1 MGKAAGFL
9 LILAG
14 VGTAAYVVPAFDVK
28 EEPRRA
34 APASSI
40 TTASI
45 MPASQPTVSQPP
57 LSQPAASQPAVAQPA
72 PVARAA
78 PQVEPI
84 REQAS
89 VAKAK
94 PLVAGASAPIK
105 VENASE
111 PIKVASGAPQ
121 RGDQR
126 LALTKEIQRELRRVG
141 CYVGDIDGEWSAE
154 TRQGMKTFIDR
165 VNATLPIDQPD
176 HILKTL
182 VSGHPGDACGKSCP
196 AGQTAAANGRCMP
209 SQVIAQSPSQQT
221 KRPADKAVAQARPD
235 RAAPSRDA
243 TTPRDSTVQ
252 RDIAAV
258 VPAPKVQPQKPA
270 SEAVVSSWAP
280 TVVAAA
286 VPPVAVPPAAV
297 PQPRAEARPAE
308 LPGRMA
314 VGVGADTEQPVA
326 APAPKA
332 GSKIVIKRR
341 DGVAAGVPSPAA
353 QMPADVVAAPV
364 APRQK
369 TAAIPPAEPTVVES
383 ESAPAAAPPRPSAR
397 KQGQPGVYRV
407 PSAPPRY
414 VGVYVS
420 PPRVYSGYSA
430 SSGRGAFGPS
440 IFKRLER
447 DAR

>member
-34 APASSI
+34 LPAASTGSSPVSSPASSM

-45 MPASQPTVSQPP
+45 
-57 LSQPAASQPAVAQPA
+57 A
-72 PVARAA
+72 PVPVQAA
-78 PQVEPI
+78 PQAVAPRAVPAAEPV
-84 REQAS
+84 REPVA
-89 VAKAK
+89 VAKAR
-94 PLVAGASAPIK
+94 PSLAVEPGPVK
-105 VENASE
+105 VDTASE
-111 PIKVASGAPQ
+111 PIKVAAGTPA
-121 RGDQR
+121 RTDQR

-141 CYVGDIDGEWSAE
+141 CYAGDIDGEWSSD
-154 TRQGMKTFIDR
+154 TRAAMKTFIDR

-182 VSGHPGDACGKSCP
+182 VSGHPGDACGRSCP

-209 SQVIAQSPSQQT
+209 TQVIAQSQGQHSGQHL
-221 KRPADKAVAQARPD
+221 KRSADRAPVQARPE
-235 RAAPSRDA
+235 RTVAPREAAPAREF
-243 TTPRDSTVQ
+243 
-252 RDIAAV
+252 AAADPAV
-258 VPAPKVQPQKPA
+258 KAPKAPAGKPA
-270 SEAVVSSWAP
+270 AEAVVSSWAP

-286 VPPVAVPPAAV
+286 PSVAV
-297 PQPRAEARPAE
+297 PQPRPEARPAE

-314 VGVGADTEQPVA
+314 VGVGADADSPVA
-326 APAPKA
+326 APAPRA
-332 GSKIVIKRR
+332 GSKIVIRKRE
-341 DGVAAGVPSPAA
+341 GVAAAAPTPAPAAIPAEVVAPSP
-353 QMPADVVAAPV
+353 

-369 TAAIPPAEPTVVES
+369 TAAVTPTE
-383 ESAPAAAPPRPSAR
+383 PAAEVEAAIAPPPPRPASR
-397 KQGQPGVYRV
+397 RQGQPGIYRI
-407 PSAPPRY
+407 PSPPPRF

-420 PPRVYSGYSA
+420 PPRVYGGYNSYG
-430 SSGRGAFGPS
+430 GRTAFGPS